1 MSRNLH
7 ATSSLPRAR
16 PEPDPGWVLP
26 WIPLLVIVFDD
37 SPDPSAALARLAAVL
52 LLGMLV
58 WGMGRGPAG
67 TWAELGFAALLLVG
81 WFAVCGI
88 AFRVH
93 GPPDS
98 IPARLAVVAGLL
110 VGPAFLLWAWRRRAG
125 MAPVLDPAGAAAHP
139 GLAATLARALAL
151 AGAMLLLLH
160 RLLGL
165 PQADLLVI
173 GTGLALATAFSVRGR
188 RRPARMLG

>member
-81 WFAVCGI
+81 WFAVCGTS
-88 AFRVH
+88 FRLH
-93 GPPDS
+93 GPSDS
-98 IPARLAVVAGLL
+98 IPARLAVAAGLL
-110 VGPAFLLWAWRRRAG
+110 VGPAFLLWAWRRRAR
-125 MAPVLDPAGAAAHP
+125 MAPVLDGGGRAARGGAAAI
-139 GLAATLARALAL
+139 LARALVFVGPAL
-151 AGAMLLLLH
+151 FLAH

-165 PQADLLVI
+165 RQVDLVVI
-173 GTGLALATAFSVRGR
+173 GTGLFLCTAFSVRGR
-188 RRPARMLG
+188 SRTFGVLG